1 MAKIRVIDEELQ
13 NLNQAWSGTDQN
25 GEWGYDKRR
34 VEDRIKASFSDHE
47 TKLGQKMSG
56 LRVNNQL
63 QSKDVNGVVDITL
76 PVVDQSLS
84 EESSN
89 AVQNAAVAHE
99 INSIKGNTIDSIR
112 TDPVE
117 GDSSQLDLVFTN
129 EQGTDFASV
138 RIPAASEVG
147 TVTFPRVTTEL
158 LTPARVKLGDSI
170 SMRWTYDHIIQE
182 DGVQSSSGTAAQTVT
197 IRALIGATEVYSV
210 TKPSV
215 AAGTTEVLTLGPDVI
230 TQAGT
235 VNIYVIAQTVYGEDP
250 QRAQGF
256 KSVSVITMDLATSF
270 DPASALAL
278 SNGFVDGQT
287 ITIPYTYTVPA
298 GTTIY
303 IYKDGVQFDT
313 ATVSGTARGN
323 VYLTAA
329 DLTAGRHNIQLVAVS
344 SGLLSNVVSI
354 DLLKAGSSNNYLGF
368 RMSVPVAQ
376 LSDMPLP
383 YSYGNEAIPLAAE
396 QFGSLSLDYAVWQS
410 DSLEANVVVAV
421 DGVTT
426 QTLSADR
433 TMQTLNQRFDESG
446 THALTITVG
455 SVTRTFAVVVSA
467 SAGVTET
474 EPVGYRNK
482 LTANGR
488 TNSESLAT
496 RSDWGGITTLTG
508 VDFRTNGWNTD
519 AQGVTAMLLTNG
531 ARSVHEIY
539 PFVLD
544 ETDNDYSI
552 QNQGMTFLM
561 DIKVSQVMERGAT
574 IVSCL
579 WDNGGEGYPMG
590 IKVTTEEAGLYFG
603 GVESIKTAEKVT
615 DANGNYL
622 DANGNIVSSS
632 SQAAD
637 LYITRP
643 HGVVTNMARDIW
655 MHLAFVVQPVRNG
668 YGLAMLFVNGKLSR
682 ANRYNGSLR
691 QNVPQAITVDS
702 DKADVRIRSMYYFRT
717 PLTADEIVALQI
729 LTRPTAAEIQA
740 AHEANAV
747 GDNNNTADSDGNI
760 AINRDT
766 LRSKGRGTLTI
777 IRSGDSGNGLTDLF
791 ACVDKKQD
799 FLADYVRWDPP
810 LDANGNPIGQGFE
823 AYNVVIRIQGT
834 SSVKYPY
841 KNIRIYIT
849 KAYGTMTRILVV
861 GGVNVTDTAKGYAM
875 RGPGNSIEQSV
886 ICAKTD
892 FVDSSLAGNTGGAHL
907 FDDTMRALGLL
918 TPPQEYDARVRQ
930 SVDGLPCDIFCGTS
944 MSGAL
949 AYCGQFVLNNEKS
962 KSGTIFG
969 MEGVKDGEGNPVN
982 WPCAFALEALDNN
995 SPMTLFQPAGSAGST
1010 ALRNQ
1015 LAAAFDNGFEFNF
1028 PEDAK
1033 WANVNEG
1040 QWDSAK
1046 GKWSVKPVDG
1056 SFTDASNN
1064 TWVGA
1069 RGAVERLMGWI
1080 YDCVPAATRSNP
1092 DYGTPA
1098 GWSAT
1103 SKAKWVSAK
1112 FKSEVSQYFDVTHLL
1127 TYFLIID
1134 YLAGKDQLAKNI
1146 IWRVWNGLKWWAG
1159 FYDGD
1164 TWEAIRNDAFIVYLY
1179 NITRD
1184 SYDSERAKY
1193 AFEGHSS
1200 WLWCLV
1206 LANLE
1211 DELKQCAVALR
1222 NKLTN
1227 QKMLD
1232 EFIGTMIGNWSAR
1245 QYNKSGK
1252 LKYID
1257 TIDNMNYVYTLTGSR
1272 EEHIRQFI
1280 SDRARLLDARYG
1292 AGEYNGDVVTFTV
1305 VREASDTPSSL
1316 TLKSGDLYYFG
1327 YKLNGIWLQ
1336 GPSKADLDEQ
1346 LTLNFTQR
1354 LATNDPLMLGGAS
1367 CIKEL
1372 DFTNMGSQLNGTV
1385 NLSLCTMLSKLVMPA
1400 TVGVANAPII
1410 FGETSKLQYIDIT
1423 GQTGVHSGTAGV
1435 FDVSKHTRLTTLLA
1449 GGTALTTVK
1458 IAEGAPAT
1466 TVVLPAT
1473 LTTLTLRYLPN
1484 LTHSGLTLQNAASVR
1499 ALNFAE
1505 CPNLDWRILLQ
1516 QCQNIDHVRIEGMS
1530 GRVRS
1535 SVLRPFMSGYMGLT
1549 ATGSEQTYPALIG
1562 TVQLIDV
1569 VDDFAAMQTF
1579 FERCGL
1585 TVIESQYSEYIFSD
1599 EETDPSNITNE
1610 DNQTGYDYRVG
1621 AESTTEHPNGYFHS
1635 GHVELIHD
1643 RCVPVSGYINPDTH
1657 KMHVE
1662 PLSKANYALKADGT
1676 AADITGSSSILLRD
1690 AFLYVP
1696 KYHYKGVN
1704 DYKNARKHLFLS
1716 NLKTVPDSTA
1726 TVTNRLQLSD
1736 VTKLANSVPLNT
1748 RHNVGD
1754 TMNEQ
1759 LLYTSSALDT
1769 YKVDVSGGMKQVRFP
1784 GYHDSI
1790 DGVACVLFVGINN
1803 KVLQVFNF
1811 QMQDIVVN
1819 GAIVNPA
1826 DFDNNIGDYIFLPI
1840 PENAKYLYFACTKE
1854 SAETEPEIILTDSNE
1869 IEAIEPDWVEH
1880 KAELIGI
1887 YQGWAEGLSG
1897 ASGGI
1902 ATGGLRSISGKVV
1915 IRGNGTSTTNTSWQY
1930 DSVGN
1935 PTGLPST
1942 KLNGTAQDFFNLARY
1957 RTRQS
1962 GVINGEYT
1970 TVPFE
1975 TSKDMANLLMAWF
1988 GTRDIETIVGRGS
2001 SAGETTGLRNN
2012 IGMGDSAYPAQN
2024 QHNKMWGLECWTAS
2038 TYEWTDK
2045 GCFNAPSF
2053 AQFLKDKRPENI
2065 TTYPIDYYY
2074 NILQQDGNER
2084 RVKAA
2089 TLNAATCAARVRF
2102 GRRCE
2107 IVVSSYTGE
2116 ATYAM
2121 CYAAYQSSN
2130 GSRGRVLGR
2139 SYSGANA
2146 YAGVAYS
2153 SSYYASASSYA
2164 NYGGRL
2170 CFFGEIE
2177 NESELEAAA

>member
-1 MAKIRVIDEELQ
+1 MARRSNKPRSKAEGVQFDIV
-13 NLNQAWSGTDQN
+13 N
-25 GEWGYDKRR
+25 GNFDDYYGYDIEKSLQ
-34 VEDRIKASFSDHE
+34 A
-47 TKLGQKMSG
+47 KLGAHDTSLAGKMSG
-56 LRVNNQL
+56 IRVNNQM

-99 INSIKGNTIDSIR
+99 INSIKGQTIDSIR

-182 DGVQSSSGTAAQTVT
+182 EGVQTSSGTAAQTVT
-197 IRALIGATEVYSV
+197 IRALIGTTEVYSV
-210 TKPSV
+210 TKPLV

-235 VNIYVIAQTVYGEDP
+235 VNIYVIAQTVYGEEP

-354 DLLKAGSSNNYLGF
+354 DLLKAGSSNSYLGF
-368 RMSVPVAQ
+368 RMSVPIAQ
-376 LSDMPLP
+376 LADMPLP
-383 YSYGNEAIPLAAE
+383 YTYGSEAIPLTAE
-396 QFGSLSLDYAVWQS
+396 QFGSLALDYAVWKS
-410 DSLEANVVVAV
+410 DTLEAEVVVAV

-426 QTLSADR
+426 QTLTADR
-433 TMQTLNQRFDESG
+433 TMQTLNQRFDASG
-446 THALTITVG
+446 THALTISVG

-488 TNSESLAT
+488 TNNESLAT
-496 RSDWGGITTLTG
+496 RSDWGGITTFTG
-508 VDFRTNGWNTD
+508 VDYRTNGWNTD
-519 AQGVTAMLLTNG
+519 QQGVTAMLLTNG

-603 GVESIKTAEKVT
+603 GVESIKTAEKLT
-615 DANGNYL
+615 DADGNYL
-622 DANGNIVSSS
+622 DANGNITDESH
-632 SQAAD
+632 AAD

-682 ANRYNGSLR
+682 ANRYSGSLR
-691 QNVPQAITVDS
+691 QNTPQPIMVDS

-717 PLTADEIVALQI
+717 PLTADEIVSLQV

-760 AINRDT
+760 AISRDT
-766 LRSKGRGTLTI
+766 IRSKGRGTLTI

-823 AYNVVIRIQGT
+823 AYNVIIRIQGT

-841 KNIRIYIT
+841 KNIRIYIV
-849 KAYGTMTRILVV
+849 KAFGTLERTLFV
-861 GGVNVTDTAKGYAM
+861 GGVDVTDTAKGYAM

-886 ICAKTD
+886 LCAKTD

-907 FDDTMRALGLL
+907 FDDTMRALGFL

-944 MSGAL
+944 MVGAL
-949 AYCGQFVLNNEKS
+949 TYCGQFVLNNEKS

-969 MEGVKDGEGNPVN
+969 MEGVKDSGGNSVN

-1015 LAAAFDNGFEFNF
+1015 LAAKFDDGFEFNF

-1040 QWDSAK
+1040 QWDASK
-1046 GKWSVKPVDG
+1046 NKWSVKPVDG
-1056 SFTDASNN
+1056 SFTDSNN
-1064 TWVGA
+1064 TTWVGA

-1080 YDCVPAATRSNP
+1080 YDCVPSAMRSNP
-1092 DYGTPA
+1092 DYGTSA
-1098 GWSAT
+1098 GWSAA
-1103 SKAKWVSAK
+1103 SKAKWVSNK
-1112 FKSEVSQYFDVTHLL
+1112 FKNEVHQYFDLNHLL
-1127 TYFLIID
+1127 TYYLIID

-1146 IWRVWNGLKWWAG
+1146 IWRVWDGLKWWAG

-1211 DELKQCAVALR
+1211 EELKQCAAALR

-1245 QYNKSGK
+1245 EYNKSGK

-1257 TIDNMNYVYTLTGSR
+1257 TIDTMNYVYTLTGSR

-1280 SDRARLLDARYG
+1280 NDRARLLDARYG
-1292 AGEYNGDVVTFTV
+1292 AGDYNGDVVTFTV
-1305 VREASDTPSSL
+1305 VREAGDAASSL
-1316 TLKSGDLYYFG
+1316 TLTSGDLYYFG

-1336 GPSKADLDEQ
+1336 GPSRAALDEQ
-1346 LTLNFTQR
+1346 LTLTFTQR

-1372 DFTNMGSQLNGTV
+1372 DLTNMGTQLNGTV

-1400 TVGVANAPII
+1400 TVGVANAPLILGDI
-1410 FGETSKLQYIDIT
+1410 SKLQYIDIT
-1423 GQTGVHSGTAGV
+1423 GQTSVHTGTAGI

-1449 GGTALTTVK
+1449 GGTSLTTVK

-1473 LTTLTLRYLPN
+1473 LTTLTLRYLPQ

-1516 QCQNIDHVRIEGMS
+1516 QCPNIDHVRIEGMS

-1549 ATGSEQTYPALIG
+1549 ATGAEQTYPALIG

-1610 DNQTGYDYRVG
+1610 DNQTGYDYRAG

-1643 RCVPVSGYINPDTH
+1643 RCVPVTAYVNPDTH

-1662 PLSKANYALKADGT
+1662 PLSKSNYTLKADGT
-1676 AADITGSSSILLRD
+1676 SADITGSSSVLLRD

-1716 NLKTVPDSTA
+1716 NRTTVPESTA
-1726 TVTNRLQLSD
+1726 TMTTRLQLTDASI
-1736 VTKLANSVPLNT
+1736 TKLADSVPLNT
-1748 RHNVGD
+1748 RHHVGD
-1754 TMNEQ
+1754 TMNES
-1759 LLYTSSALDT
+1759 LLYYSNAIDT

-1784 GYHDSI
+1784 GYHDRS
-1790 DGVACVLFVGINN
+1790 DGLACVLFVGINN

-1811 QMQDIVVN
+1811 EMQDIIVN
-1819 GAIVNPA
+1819 GSIVNPA
-1826 DFDNNIGDYIFLPI
+1826 DFDNNIGDYIFLTI
-1840 PENAKYLYFACTKE
+1840 PENAKYIYFACTKE
-1854 SAETEPEIILTDSNE
+1854 SAATLPEVILTDSME

-1880 KAELIGI
+1880 KSELIGI
-1887 YQGWAEGLSG
+1887 YQGWAEGMSG

-1915 IRGNGTSTTNTSWQY
+1915 IRGNGTSTTNANWQY
-1930 DSVGN
+1930 NSVGN
-1935 PTGLPST
+1935 PTNLPST

-1957 RTRQS
+1957 RTYQS
-1962 GVINGEYT
+1962 GVLNGEYT

-2001 SAGETTGLRNN
+2001 SAGETTGIRDS
-2012 IGMGDSAYPAQN
+2012 IGMGDTAYAEQN

-2045 GCFNAPSF
+2045 GCMNAPSF
-2053 AQFLKDKRPENI
+2053 AKFLKDKRPDSN
-2065 TTYPIDYYY
+2065 TSYPIDYFY

-2089 TLNAATCAARVRF
+2089 TQNQATCAARVRF

-2116 ATYAM
+2116 TTYAM
-2121 CYAAYQSSN
+2121 CYAAYQSTNS
-2130 GSRGRVLGR
+2130 GRGRVLGR
-2139 SYSGANA
+2139 SYFNA
-2146 YAGVAYS
+2146 YAFAGVAFSNTNDASTLSYS
-2153 SSYYASASSYA
+2153 RH
-2164 NYGGRL
+2164 GGRL

>member
-1 MAKIRVIDEELQ
+1 MAKKPRIIDEAIPNLQ
-13 NLNQAWSGTDQN
+13 AAWAGTDEN
-25 GEWGYDKRR
+25 GEWGYDKQR
-34 VEDRIKASFSDHE
+34 VENIIKDSFANHE

-63 QSKDVNGVVDITL
+63 QTKDVNGVVDITL

-84 EESSN
+84 EESAN
-89 AVQNAAVAHE
+89 AVQNAAVTHE
-99 INSIKGNTIDSIR
+99 LNNIKGNTISSVR
-112 TDPVE
+112 TDVVE
-117 GDSSQLDLVFTN
+117 GDDSQLDLVFTN

-147 TVTFPRVTTEL
+147 TVTFPRITTEL

-182 DGVQSSSGTAAQTVT
+182 EGVQTSSGTAAQTVT
-197 IRALIGATEVYSV
+197 IRALIGATEVYSI
-210 TKPSV
+210 TKPLV
-215 AAGTTEVLTLGPDVI
+215 ATGTTEVLTLGPDI
-230 TQAGT
+230 IAQAGT
-235 VNIYVIAQTVYGEDP
+235 VNIYVIAQTVYGEEP

-313 ATVSGTARGN
+313 ATVGGTARGN

-354 DLLKAGSSNNYLGF
+354 DLLKAGSSNSYLGF

-376 LSDMPLP
+376 LADIPLP
-383 YSYGNEAIPLAAE
+383 YAYGTGAVPLQTE
-396 QFGSLSLDYAVWQS
+396 QFGSLALNYAVWQA
-410 DSLEANVVVAV
+410 DTLEANVVVAV

-467 SAGVTET
+467 SSGVTET

-488 TNSESLAT
+488 TNNESLAT

-508 VDFRTNGWNTD
+508 VDYRTNGWNTD

-603 GVESIKTAEKVT
+603 GVESIKTAEKLT
-615 DANGNYL
+615 DADGNYL
-622 DANGNIVSSS
+622 DANGNITDESH
-632 SQAAD
+632 AAD

-682 ANRYNGSLR
+682 ANRYSGSLR
-691 QNVPQAITVDS
+691 QNTPQPIMVDS

-717 PLTADEIVALQI
+717 PLTADEIVSLQI

-791 ACVDKKQD
+791 ACADKKQD

-823 AYNVVIRIQGT
+823 AYNVIIRIQGT

-841 KNIRIYIT
+841 KNIRIYIV
-849 KAYGTMTRILVV
+849 KAYGTLERLLFV
-861 GGVNVTDTAKGYAM
+861 GGVDVTATAKGYAM
-875 RGPGNSIEQSV
+875 RGSGNSIEQSV
-886 ICAKTD
+886 LCAKTD

-907 FDDTMRALGLL
+907 FDDIMRSLGFL

-944 MSGAL
+944 MAGAL
-949 AYCGQFVLNNEKS
+949 TYCGQFVLNNEKS

-969 MEGVKDGEGNPVN
+969 MEGVKDSGGNTVN

-1015 LAAAFDNGFEFNF
+1015 LAAKFDDGFEFNF

-1040 QWDSAK
+1040 QWDASK
-1046 GKWSVKPVDG
+1046 NKWSVKPVDG
-1056 SFTDASNN
+1056 SFTDTNN
-1064 TWVGA
+1064 TTWVGA

-1092 DYGTPA
+1092 DYGTSA
-1098 GWSAT
+1098 GWSAE
-1103 SKAKWVSAK
+1103 SKAKWVSSK
-1112 FKSEVSQYFDVTHLL
+1112 FKNEIHQYFVLNHLL
-1127 TYFLIID
+1127 TYYLIID

-1146 IWRVWNGLKWWAG
+1146 IWRVWNGLIWWAG
-1159 FYDGD
+1159 YYDGD

-1206 LANLE
+1206 LANFE

-1227 QKMLD
+1227 QKILD

-1257 TIDNMNYVYTLTGSR
+1257 TIDTMNYVYTLTGSR

-1280 SDRARLLDARYG
+1280 NDRARLLDARYG
-1292 AGEYNGDVVTFTV
+1292 AGDYNGDVVTFTV
-1305 VREASDTPSSL
+1305 VREAGDTPSSL
-1316 TLKSGDLYYFG
+1316 TLTSGDLYYFG

-1336 GPSKADLDEQ
+1336 GPSKAALGEQ

-1372 DFTNMGSQLNGTV
+1372 DLTNMGSQLNGTV

-1400 TVGVANAPII
+1400 TVGVSNAPLIL
-1410 FGETSKLQYIDIT
+1410 GDTSKLQYIDIT
-1423 GQTGVHSGTAGV
+1423 GQTGVHTGTAGV

-1473 LTTLTLRYLPN
+1473 LTTLTLRYLPQ
-1484 LTHSGLTLQNAASVR
+1484 LTHSGLTLQNAAAVR

-1505 CPNLDWRILLQ
+1505 CPNLDWRTLLQ
-1516 QCQNIDHVRIEGMS
+1516 QCPNIDHVRIEGMS
-1530 GRVRS
+1530 GSVRS
-1535 SVLRPFMSGYMGLT
+1535 SSLRPFMSGFLGLT
-1549 ATGSEQTYPALIG
+1549 AAGSEQTYPALIG
-1562 TVQLIDV
+1562 TVDLEDYPE
-1569 VDDFAAMQTF
+1569 DAAQMVTF

-1585 TVIESQYSEYIFSD
+1585 TVNLPEYTMIEFDDSVSD
-1599 EETDPSNITNE
+1599 DANVSNL
-1610 DNQTGYDYRVG
+1610 DNLTGYKFGNDYV
-1621 AESTTEHPNGYFHS
+1621 PS
-1635 GHVELIHD
+1635 GHIAALLKQRHRVLAKLTRMPTSRAITHAGVD
-1643 RCVPVSGYINPDTH
+1643 TQQNNPDGEMTIFPLH
-1657 KMHVE
+1657 DSDSRYYADQEDVNECAPAALDSTEGDWMMLE
-1662 PLSKANYALKADGT
+1662 PHRWT
-1676 AADITGSSSILLRD
+1676 
-1690 AFLYVP
+1690 
-1696 KYHYKGVN
+1696 KGVN
-1704 DYKNARKHLFLS
+1704 DYLNQKHYSCYSVLT
-1716 NLKTVPDSTA
+1716 NRPAVPDVDVLTLA
-1726 TVTNRLQLSD
+1726 QIQAAGNVRTGYKVMTGKQTLS
-1736 VTKLANSVPLNT
+1736 AS
-1748 RHNVGD
+1748 
-1754 TMNEQ
+1754 
-1759 LLYTSSALDT
+1759 YTSDSSYSACKIAVT
-1769 YKVDVSGGMKQVRFP
+1769 GYRRVRFP
-1784 GYHDSI
+1784 SIPGSNLAGAVFVDSE
-1790 DGVACVLFVGINN
+1790 GV
-1803 KVLQVFNF
+1803 VLQSVIVSTVGMRFEAGMYLIADVPQGASHLVFSILNS
-1811 QMQDIVVN
+1811 
-1819 GAIVNPA
+1819 A
-1826 DFDNNIGDYIFLPI
+1826 DFDKVVLDA
-1840 PENAKYLYFACTKE
+1840 NAE
-1854 SAETEPEIILTDSNE
+1854 R
-1869 IEAIEPDWVEH
+1869 IEDMEPDWVETD
-1880 KAELIGI
+1880 EYLLGV
-1887 YQGWAEGLSG
+1887 SG
-1897 ASGGI
+1897 CSAVG
-1902 ATGGLRSISGKVV
+1902 ALLRSCVVSGSTVASLPWTDFHYYAQQ
-1915 IRGNGTSTTNTSWQY
+1915 RGLQLIDGLMHNDIGNLFFAKYGRRDSQMQCGAGSNTNTRT
-1930 DSVGN
+1930 
-1935 PTGLPST
+1935 TGA
-1942 KLNGTAQDFFNLARY
+1942 TARLGMQD
-1957 RTRQS
+1957 
-1962 GVINGEYT
+1962 
-1970 TVPFE
+1970 TVN
-1975 TSKDMANLLMAWF
+1975 SN
-1988 GTRDIETIVGRGS
+1988 
-2001 SAGETTGLRNN
+2001 GETTGGVEGEGTAFYKTENELGQVSFTT
-2012 IGMGDSAYPAQN
+2012 I
-2024 QHNKMWGLECWTAS
+2024 AS
-2038 TYEWTDK
+2038 TNCLGYENIYGHKYDMMDCVDVPNSSGKSGRWRYRMPDGTERWVK
-2045 GCFNAPSF
+2045 GTTAATWITGVAHGLYMDLVPVGNMAGSSSTYYCDYYNFSSSVGRVVYRGNFNANASGGVSF
-2053 AQFLKDKRPENI
+2053 A
-2065 TTYPIDYYY
+2065 
-2074 NILQQDGNER
+2074 
-2084 RVKAA
+2084 
-2089 TLNAATCAARVRF
+2089 NASYAPSN
-2102 GRRCE
+2102 
-2107 IVVSSYTGE
+2107 SST
-2116 ATYAM
+2116 
-2121 CYAAYQSSN
+2121 SI
-2130 GSRGRVLGR
+2130 GSRLAFRGQIVRAASVEAFKAIVEVT
-2139 SYSGANA
+2139 GA
-2146 YAGVAYS
+2146 
-2153 SSYYASASSYA
+2153 
-2164 NYGGRL
+2164 
-2170 CFFGEIE
+2170 
-2177 NESELEAAA
+2177 

>member
-13 NLNQAWSGTDQN
+13 NLNQAWSGTDSN

-34 VEDRIKASFSDHE
+34 VEERIKASFSDHE

-63 QSKDVNGVVDITL
+63 QTKDVNGVVDITL

-99 INSIKGNTIDSIR
+99 INSIKGQTIDSIR

-182 DGVQSSSGTAAQTVT
+182 EGVQSSSGTAAQTVT

-230 TQAGT
+230 NQAGT
-235 VNIYVIAQTVYGEDP
+235 VNIYVIAQTVYGEEP

-354 DLLKAGSSNNYLGF
+354 DLLKAGSSNSYLGF
-368 RMSVPVAQ
+368 RMSVPIAQ
-376 LSDMPLP
+376 LADMPLP
-383 YSYGNEAIPLAAE
+383 YAYGSEAIPLSAE
-396 QFGSLSLDYAVWQS
+396 QFGSLALDYAVWKS
-410 DSLEANVVVAV
+410 DTLEAEVEVAV

-426 QTLSADR
+426 QTLSSDR
-433 TMQTLNQRFDESG
+433 TLQTLNQRFDTSG
-446 THALTITVG
+446 THAMTITVG
-455 SVTRTFAVVVSA
+455 NVMKTFAVVVSA
-467 SAGVTET
+467 AAGVTET
-474 EPVGYRNK
+474 EPVGYRVK

-488 TNSESLAT
+488 TNSESPAT

-508 VDFRTNGWNTD
+508 VDYRTNGWNTD

-531 ARSVHEIY
+531 AKSTHEIY
-539 PFVLD
+539 LFVLD
-544 ETDNDYSI
+544 EQDNDYSI

-603 GVESIKTAEKVT
+603 GVESIKTAEKLT
-615 DANGNYL
+615 DADGNYL
-622 DANGNIVSSS
+622 DANGNITDESH
-632 SQAAD
+632 AAD

-810 LDANGNPIGQGFE
+810 LDENGNPIGQGFE
-823 AYNVVIRIQGT
+823 AYNVIIRIQGT

-841 KNIRIYIT
+841 KNIRIYIM
-849 KAYGTMTRILVV
+849 KAFGTLTRTLFV
-861 GGVNVTDTAKGYAM
+861 GGVDVTATAKGYAM

-886 ICAKTD
+886 LCAKTD

-1040 QWDSAK
+1040 QWDSSK

-1056 SFTDASNN
+1056 SFTDANNN

-1484 LTHSGLTLQNAASVR
+1484 LTHSGLTLQNAAAVR

-1585 TVIESQYSEYIFSD
+1585 TLLESQYSEYIFDDS
-1599 EETDPSNITNE
+1599 ETDPANITNL
-1610 DNQTGYDYRVG
+1610 DNFTGYDYREG
-1621 AESTTEHPNGYFHS
+1621 AESTQAKPNGYEAS
-1635 GHVELIHD
+1635 GHVKLIHD
-1643 RCVPVSGYINPDTH
+1643 KCQLCSGIINPRTN
-1657 KMHVE
+1657 KMNVTK
-1662 PLSKANYALKADGT
+1662 LSKNSLFETADGV
-1676 AADITGSSSILLRD
+1676 AFNPADPNGEMFDVFMYL
-1690 AFLYVP
+1690 P
-1696 KYHYKGVN
+1696 KYWYKGVN
-1704 DYKNARKHLFLS
+1704 DYKNARKHFLVS
-1716 NLKTVPDSTA
+1716 ALSTRPESTA
-1726 TVTNRLQLSD
+1726 SVTNRYQLTNIVYEAGKAIDNRMYVSGDDISD
-1736 VTKLANSVPLNT
+1736 VLVTATECSVYRIL
-1748 RHNVGD
+1748 V
-1754 TMNEQ
+1754 E
-1759 LLYTSSALDT
+1759 
-1769 YKVDVSGGMKQVRFP
+1769 GMKQVRFP
-1784 GYHDSI
+1784 GINHSYFSHAFTNEAGEILS
-1790 DGVACVLFVGINN
+1790 INN
-1803 KVLQVFNF
+1803 LLMTDVST
-1811 QMQDIVVN
+1811 
-1819 GAIVNPA
+1819 NPA
-1826 DFDNNIGDYIFLPI
+1826 DFMNDEGDYDFRTV
-1840 PENAKYLYFACTKE
+1840 PEGAKYLFFTCRNV
-1854 SAETEPEIILTDSNE
+1854 SAEKAVEAITTDSAE

-1880 KAELIGI
+1880 KAELIGV
-1887 YQGWAEGLSG
+1887 YQGFAAGVTT
-1897 ASGGI
+1897 GGT
-1902 ATGGLRSISGKVV
+1902 ATSGLRSISGKVV
-1915 IRGNGTSTTNTSWQY
+1915 SRGNNTATTNANWTY
-1930 DSVGN
+1930 DSDGN
-1935 PTGLPST
+1935 PTNLPST
-1942 KLNGTAQDFFNLARY
+1942 KLNGTAQDFFNLARF
-1957 RTRQS
+1957 R
-1962 GVINGEYT
+1962 GEGYS
-1970 TVPFE
+1970 TVPYE

-1988 GTRDIETIVGRGS
+1988 GTRDVETIVGRGS
-2001 SAGETTGLRNN
+2001 SSGETTGVRNE
-2012 IGMGDSAYPAQN
+2012 IAFGDSAFTAQN
-2024 QHNKMWGLECWTAS
+2024 QHNKMWGLECWTGS

-2045 GCFNAPSF
+2045 GCTNAPSWV
-2053 AQFLKDKRPENI
+2053 QFKKDRRPASSS
-2065 TTYPIDYYY
+2065 YSSDKYY
-2074 NILQQDGNER
+2074 NIMQQDGNER

-2089 TLNAATCAARVRF
+2089 YDGNKWQNNVARVRF
-2102 GRRCE
+2102 GRYCD
-2107 IVVSSYTGE
+2107 IVVGSYTGDT
-2116 ATYAM
+2116 TYAT
-2121 CYAAYQSSN
+2121 CYSCYQSTN
-2130 GSRGRVLGR
+2130 ADKGRVLGR
-2139 SYSGANA
+2139 SDS
-2146 YAGVAYS
+2146 
-2153 SSYYASASSYA
+2153 YASASAGVACSLTGSA
-2164 NYGGRL
+2164 SAVSLSNSGGRL

-2177 NESELEAAA
+2177 NESVLIE